1 MSRKLIKFCFT
12 TLGLVILLACIMGEV
27 DGVGRFAMI
36 FSGVLF
42 TYIGFFI
49 KEK

>member
-1 MSRKLIKFCFT
+1 MTRKILKFCLT
-12 TLGLVILLACIMGEV
+12 TFGLVILLACIMGEV

-49 KEK
+49 KG